1 MIIVISWNVGK
12 YDRTKLTLNM
22 KGIEKN
28 WRGILNK
35 VIQDFSQFGS
45 RSNVESPLHA
55 WEMEE
60 VDILHQLVT
69 FYVCWK
75 LLKMQYYCTL
85 HCLFESKEA
94 SWDTCWQGKVCWAT
108 LGVQMVRKGARH
120 SVTISF
126 PPLPCPI
133 HHLSSGLVRPG
144 GELAGNELSVLSSSP
159 LLHCVLV
166 GGNELSVLSYRPLCP
181 AESQHWPVTCSIW
194 GQDTNTCNT
203 YVILPPTS
211 EKYG

>member
-1 MIIVISWNVGK
+1 MHEKWRRLIFCINWWLFMFVENFWKCNNIVRSFVCLSLKNLLGIHTGKARCVGQLWGC
-12 YDRTKLTLNM
+12 RL
-22 KGIEKN
+22 
-28 WRGILNK
+28 
-35 VIQDFSQFGS
+35 
-45 RSNVESPLHA
+45 
-55 WEMEE
+55 WE
-60 VDILHQLVT
+60 
-69 FYVCWK
+69 
-75 LLKMQYYCTL
+75 
-85 HCLFESKEA
+85 
-94 SWDTCWQGKVCWAT
+94 
-108 LGVQMVRKGARH
+108 KGARH

-126 PPLPCPI
+126 PPLPFPI

>member
-1 MIIVISWNVGK
+1 MKCRKVWSNKAYFEYERNWE
-12 YDRTKLTLNM
+12 KLTWNIKQSYSGLFPIWIALKRWIPSPCMRNGGGLCFASTGDFLGLL
-22 KGIEKN
+22 KTSRNLWNLWKC
-28 WRGILNK
+28 NK
-35 VIQDFSQFGS
+35 VRFLGYMLA
-45 RSNVESPLHA
+45 R
-55 WEMEE
+55 
-60 VDILHQLVT
+60 
-69 FYVCWK
+69 
-75 LLKMQYYCTL
+75 
-85 HCLFESKEA
+85 
-94 SWDTCWQGKVCWAT
+94 QGV
-108 LGVQMVRKGARH
+108 LGNFRGADCKKGGARH

>member
-108 LGVQMVRKGARH
+108 LGVQIVRR
-120 SVTISF
+120 
-126 PPLPCPI
+126 
-133 HHLSSGLVRPG
+133 
-144 GELAGNELSVLSSSP
+144 
-159 LLHCVLV
+159 
-166 GGNELSVLSYRPLCP
+166 
-181 AESQHWPVTCSIW
+181 
-194 GQDTNTCNT
+194 GQDIVLQYPSHPFPAPSTTSPVAWFDLAANWLEMNCQFC
-203 YVILPPTS
+203 LPVHCCTVF
-211 EKYG
+211 

>member
-1 MIIVISWNVGK
+1 
-12 YDRTKLTLNM
+12 
-22 KGIEKN
+22 
-28 WRGILNK
+28 
-35 VIQDFSQFGS
+35 
-45 RSNVESPLHA
+45 
-55 WEMEE
+55 
-60 VDILHQLVT
+60 
-69 FYVCWK
+69 
-75 LLKMQYYCTL
+75 
-85 HCLFESKEA
+85 
-94 SWDTCWQGKVCWAT
+94 
-108 LGVQMVRKGARH
+108 MVRKGARH

-211 EKYG
+211 EKYGQFGWRKLSCCRGQSSLPLIQCMQYASCGGEMWFDIVAMVVSP

>member
-1 MIIVISWNVGK
+1 MHEKWRRLIFCINWWLSMFVENFWKCSSISC
-12 YDRTKLTLNM
+12 
-22 KGIEKN
+22 
-28 WRGILNK
+28 
-35 VIQDFSQFGS
+35 FF
-45 RSNVESPLHA
+45 
-55 WEMEE
+55 
-60 VDILHQLVT
+60 
-69 FYVCWK
+69 VC
-75 LLKMQYYCTL
+75 LRLKDD
-85 HCLFESKEA
+85 
-94 SWDTCWQGKVCWAT
+94 SWDTYWQGKVCWAT
-108 LGVQMVRKGARH
+108 LRVQIVRKGARH

-126 PPLPCPI
+126 PPLPFPI